1 MIAVKNVFYQAV
13 AWEIAIFVKSTTVIK
28 LLNAEIGERNKM
40 KVFR

>member
-1 MIAVKNVFYQAV
+1 MVAVKNVFCQAV